1 MKKRLLLFV
10 IVVFIGFVAKGQNR
24 WTQKINFS
32 STAKIIGKVGVTA
45 DKVSKN
51 TPGLVGA
58 TARLIS
64 ATAKVVSANAKK
76 ASESKTKKQ

>member
-1 MKKRLLLFV
+1 MKKRLLLLI
-10 IVVFIGFVAKGQNR
+10 IVVFIGFAVKGQNR
-24 WTQKINFS
+24 WSQKINFS

-45 DKVSKN
+45 DKVSKS

-76 ASESKTKKQ
+76 ASEPKDKKY